1 MEDAFITP
9 VELSG
14 IEKLNRKA
22 MHITA
27 ANTAKHFL
35 IIYPLF
41 LRSSCSIF
49 VLKMIIMLYNT
60 IRNNFLCQDIFW
72 KHMKNPFAIQT
83 FGLTKHFSIK
93 GISVTALQDINLSIA
108 YGEIF
113 GLMGPNGA
121 GKTTLFK
128 ILSTLLLLTS
138 GEAFVAG
145 YNINDADKVK
155 ESIGFVS
162 SDERSFY
169 WRLSGREN
177 LKFFAALYSL
187 SPSEIKQRI
196 EWAAETIGIEEFIDR
211 RFDSYSTGMKQK
223 ISIARSLISKP
234 RVLFVDEPTKGLDP
248 MSASHIAE
256 ILKNLSDGG
265 ITLFIITHNTEE
277 ARELCERVAVMN
289 KGRILAELKPKEADL
304 KGFLHDTLRGE
315 V

>member
-1 MEDAFITP
+1 
-9 VELSG
+9 
-14 IEKLNRKA
+14 
-22 MHITA
+22 
-27 ANTAKHFL
+27 
-35 IIYPLF
+35 
-41 LRSSCSIF
+41 
-49 VLKMIIMLYNT
+49 
-60 IRNNFLCQDIFW
+60 
-72 KHMKNPFAIQT
+72 MKNPFAIQT

-93 GISVTALQDINLSIA
+93 GIPVTALQDINLSIS

-128 ILSTLLLLTS
+128 ILSTLLLPTS

-145 YNINDADKVK
+145 YNIKDADKVK
-155 ESIGFVS
+155 GAIGFIS

-196 EWAAETIGIEEFIDR
+196 EWAVETIGIEEFIDR

-223 ISIARSLISKP
+223 ISIARSLICKP

-248 MSASHIAE
+248 MSASHIAG

-265 ITLFIITHNTEE
+265 ITIFITTHNTEE
-277 ARELCERVAVMN
+277 AKELCERVAVMD
-289 KGRILAELKPKEADL
+289 KGRILAELKPKEVNL
-304 KGFLHDTLRGE
+304 KSFLQEKLGGE